1 MTANQTGQVVEPE
14 PETESRE
21 ARREEDPRSILSK
34 EELTGLQ
41 EQRDELSSQLAL
53 AQQAAAEARQHST
66 ASEVRLRE
74 MTEELDRAK
83 TGLEQQAAERAR
95 LESELGEQLTAAKAA
110 TEEAEAVC
118 REEAQRSKGFEA
130 QLCNLQKEREELS
143 SKLAATQQ
151 AAGESKRQSED
162 QENQLREGKEQL
174 EQAKTW
180 LEQQAAERAR

>member
-1 MTANQTGQVVEPE
+1 MRETTEDLDRVRIDLEQERQQRQQLETKLQEMTANQTGQVAEPE
-14 PETESRE
+14 PVETESRE

-110 TEEAEAVC
+110 AEEAEA
-118 REEAQRSKGFEA
+118 G
-130 QLCNLQKEREELS
+130 
-143 SKLAATQQ
+143 
-151 AAGESKRQSED
+151 
-162 QENQLREGKEQL
+162 
-174 EQAKTW
+174 
-180 LEQQAAERAR
+180 